1 MHHAWTQLLLRY
13 VTPTPSL
20 LDFHVVHP
28 NVLLLRIDRSSI
40 YSDSAGIRA
49 AVHNALVEIYAP
61 MTAEL
66 LSAPFKSIIPRS
78 RNSLPGNVSFEAS
91 AVSSRATTPAKSN
104 RGTPATTP
112 GSAKSVR
119 STASG
124 AMDVDDESQPSPS
137 SKEFSTGQEC
147 LLSALQRMT
156 LLCPDR
162 ANIRQVVAKSI
173 SLIINAI
180 VHDTNRTVANK
191 VLGHYV
197 QFLTRLAR
205 SQRAQHRSFALEIIC
220 IMIQEENIWSSGVD
234 HLELFQVLIAR
245 SLDQSPVVR
254 LKALSTIYD
263 FMENAE
269 DSNRLTML
277 YELVMGTARGCNGA
291 SLLDAVRTATTET
304 KPMLRAKALQVLTC
318 ILTKEW
324 IRPTAVTELAKAND
338 EEDYFRLTLMD
349 DDLQAIVAAF
359 SDPSIAVRKQA
370 VHCLTEVLKAH
381 PSSPSALS
389 TWVMTAL
396 PLIIDSEAT
405 VVQKVASVF
414 EDVVLSALHED
425 VTTDNLS
432 LGWKALYKI
441 GECNMIQILKHIV
454 GYMIRQ
460 GGITFERS
468 GPMSFFRLVNMCKIH
483 CETGLSS
490 SVVVGHADTSSATA
504 AADVEETLN
513 ATTRTMA
520 ATEAPGGTVP
530 LEHIYYEA
538 SWILLEAFASHC
550 ALKVNNA
557 RGQLI
562 SVEEQFQKVGSA
574 KFVYDAFRAH
584 CQHTEVCAMSMH
596 QEDNFLRI
604 LKVLDKFLS
613 TLAEDEL
620 ALVSQEIKTRLMS
633 LSIQAP
639 VAALMI
645 SIQYQIAKVQS
656 EQMTTTATAN
666 RMKMTLATR
675 VTAWVTPLLEKIFQ
689 QLKSFAFGANG
700 SNVTMNN
707 LSQFSQS
714 QDVTSSLPSMRIVQI
729 GLFII
734 GELSMLGFQLDEAP
748 LKMLMKT
755 GDVEND
761 QTVPLVTIT
770 QDVTGAVRVR
780 FATRLSEMLQL
791 FMAKT
796 LPGADGHG
804 MLRCPQPVRAV
815 AFITVGKLCMR
826 DHILARDALNVFLR
840 ELTCDEDSL
849 NTTSEVS
856 VSALT
861 EQSFITQSTMGTKNS
876 VRNNALLVLA
886 DLCVR
891 HTHLVDRHIDTLA
904 CCLQDRDVMIRR
916 NALMLISQLLMQ
928 DFVKLKGLLLYRFLM
943 LTVDDDEELAVFA
956 KEVIER
962 SLCVKYNGILVNHF
976 SEALIILNKCSE
988 HPIYSAVAFAV
999 GQDNGH
1005 PNGGSGAVA
1014 IDDHVFSQAFAM
1026 DTSAI
1031 ELDPNTKA
1039 FHASNDLT
1047 RAQRFQIFNFMAA
1060 NINDETKIQITAKL
1074 VNDILASAVDH
1085 SQRLLPDRNNIPI
1098 SSSAMKK
1105 YGNNQRDSFGGI
1117 TPSAKTLVD
1126 FTRFE
1131 TAIEDVFIFLR
1142 SPVLKVCLWGLFDGF
1157 YSI

>member
-1 MHHAWTQLLLRY
+1 
-13 VTPTPSL
+13 
-20 LDFHVVHP
+20 
-28 NVLLLRIDRSSI
+28 
-40 YSDSAGIRA
+40 
-49 AVHNALVEIYAP
+49 
-61 MTAEL
+61 
-66 LSAPFKSIIPRS
+66 
-78 RNSLPGNVSFEAS
+78 
-91 AVSSRATTPAKSN
+91 
-104 RGTPATTP
+104 
-112 GSAKSVR
+112 
-119 STASG
+119 
-124 AMDVDDESQPSPS
+124 MDVDEEQPSHPS

-269 DSNRLTML
+269 DSNRLHML
-277 YELVMGTARGCNGA
+277 HELVMGTARGSNGA
-291 SLLDAVRTATTET
+291 SLLDAARTATTET

-324 IRPTAVTELAKAND
+324 IRPTAVTKLAKAND
-338 EEDYFRLTLMD
+338 EADYFRLTLMD

-396 PLIIDSEAT
+396 PLIIDTEAT

-425 VTTDNLS
+425 VTTDDLS

-468 GPMSFFRLVNMCKIH
+468 GQSSFFRLVNMCKVH
-483 CETGLSS
+483 CEAGLSS
-490 SVVVGHADTSSATA
+490 SVVHADVSTV
-504 AADVEETLN
+504 DVEESLN

-520 ATEAPGGTVP
+520 ATEAQAGAVP
-530 LEHIYYEA
+530 LEQIYYEA

-550 ALKVNNA
+550 GLKVNNA

-584 CQHTEVCAMSMH
+584 CQHTEVAAMSMH

-613 TLAEDEL
+613 TLTEEEL
-620 ALVSQEIKTRLMS
+620 AFVSQEIKTRLMS
-633 LSIQAP
+633 LSLQAP

-656 EQMTTTATAN
+656 EQTATTATAGN
-666 RMKMTLATR
+666 RTKMMLATR

-689 QLKSFAFGANG
+689 QLKSFAFGAHPNA
-700 SNVTMNN
+700 SSNNVTMSN
-707 LSQFSQS
+707 LSQLSQP
-714 QDVTSSLPSMRIVQI
+714 QDSSTLSSLPSMRIVQI

-748 LKMLMKT
+748 LKMLMKS
-755 GDVEND
+755 GGGADGEND

-804 MLRCPQPVRAV
+804 ALRCPQPVRAV

-826 DHILARDALNVFLR
+826 DHVLARDALNVFLR
-840 ELTCDEDSL
+840 ELTCEDDTL
-849 NTTSEVS
+849 NANSEVS

-962 SLCVKYNGILVNHF
+962 SLCVKYSGILVNHF

-1005 PNGGSGAVA
+1005 PAGSTGAGA

-1047 RAQRFQIFNFMAA
+1047 RAQRFHIFNFMAA

-1085 SQRLLPDRNNIPI
+1085 SQRLLPDRNNIAI

-1142 SPVLKVCLWGLFDGF
+1142 SPVLKVRLFCAVVIHDADDLIRF
-1157 YSI
+1157 